1 MMSDT
6 QQTSAPA
13 ALAAD
18 AAPAP
23 APAPVVSVVVAAE
36 ADISARAVASYD
48 RAKAMFAEDLAEV
61 RKNWTF
67 VAAALFIAGVVFGTL
82 VVVAVG

>member
-1 MMSDT
+1 MSDT
-6 QQTSAPA
+6 PQTLPA
-13 ALAAD
+13 ADLAVD
-18 AAPAP
+18 AAPGAP
-23 APAPVVSVVVAAE
+23 MVTSAA
-36 ADISARAVASYD
+36 ADISDKARAAYD

-67 VAAALFIAGVVFGTL
+67 VAAALFIAGVVFGAL